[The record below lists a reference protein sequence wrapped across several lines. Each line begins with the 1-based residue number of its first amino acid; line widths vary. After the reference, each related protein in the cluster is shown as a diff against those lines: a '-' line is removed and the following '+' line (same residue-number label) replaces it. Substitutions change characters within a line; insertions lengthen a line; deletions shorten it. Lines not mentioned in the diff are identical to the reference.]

1 MYVLKIIFKIL
12 QSILN
17 LQESTNLQNLQ
28 DQYNR
33 FFVFKIKYE
42 SDICE
47 FE

>member
-12 QSILN
+12 QLI
-17 LQESTNLQNLQ
+17 LQNLQ